1 MNDER
6 ATRFLDDALGR
17 RYSRRDLIRR
27 AATLGLA
34 LPAVGAV
41 LAACGGNATA
51 TPGTTGGGAP
61 APTTAAAT
69 AAASPAGGAASPAA
83 GASPAASP
91 GAGPIFIP
99 TGAALNPLG
108 VKDNAPLDVVI
119 FKGGYGDQY
128 AIHAEDIYKMAH
140 PGAQIKHAGIQ
151 RLQEQ
156 LQPRFVGGNPPDVI
170 DNSGAGN
177 LDTASLASAGQLA
190 DLADLM
196 DAPAF
201 DTPGKK
207 FKDTLIP
214 GSQQT
219 GTFSGKQFAL
229 EYAYTV
235 YGIWY
240 SSTLFQQQ
248 GWQYPQ
254 TWDDMLKLCATIK
267 QAGKM
272 APWTYQGKYPQ
283 YMQQVLDQ
291 LVYKNGGLDAIKTI
305 DNLEP
310 NAWKQPAV
318 KAGVEALYQLA
329 DKDYIMQGTAGLTH
343 TEAQAA
349 WLQHKAVFIPCG
361 TWLEN
366 EEKGLVPADFNMVV
380 QPTPSLAGDKIPFT
394 GINAYAGENFIVPS
408 KGKNVAGGKEFLRI
422 LFSKEGAR
430 FFSQNTKALT
440 AVLGSADGLD
450 LGTAFASAQE
460 AVKKAGDNTFV
471 ALYGTWYAKMMNDIK
486 DQMGA
491 MLTKQI
497 TPDQYMDKAQQIA
510 DATAKDSSIKKYHR

>member
-1 MNDER
+1 MDDER
-6 ATRFLDDALGR
+6 ATRPLDAALGR
-17 RYSRRDLIRR
+17 RYSRRELLRR
-27 AATLGLA
+27 AAAAGLA

-41 LAACGGNATA
+41 LAACGNGATA
-51 TPGTTGGGAP
+51 TPATSGGGLANP
-61 APTTAAAT
+61 TQAAATTAAT
-69 AAASPAGGAASPAA
+69 TGAASPAA
-83 GASPAASP
+83 SPAA
-91 GAGPIFIP
+91 GPITIP

-119 FKGGYGDQY
+119 FKGGYGDDY
-128 AIHAEDIYKMAH
+128 AIHAEEIYKQAH
-140 PGAQIKHAGIQ
+140 PGAQIKHSGIQ

-177 LDTASLASAGQLA
+177 LDTAALAADGQLS

-196 DAPAF
+196 DALSF

-207 FKDTLIP
+207 FKDTLIA
-214 GSQQT
+214 GSQET
-219 GTFSGKQFAL
+219 GVFGGKQYAL

-240 SSTLFQQQ
+240 SSTLLQQK

-254 TWDDMLKLCATIK
+254 TWDDMLKLCDTIQK
-267 QAGKM
+267 EGQM

-291 LVYKNGGLDAIKTI
+291 LVYKNGGLDAIKMI

-329 DKDYIMQGTAGLTH
+329 DKGYIMSGTAGLTH

-366 EEKGLVPADFNMVV
+366 EEKGLIPADFNMVV
-380 QPTPSLAGDKIPFT
+380 QPTPSLAGDKIPFS

-440 AVLGSADGLD
+440 VVLGSADGLN
-450 LGTAFASAQE
+450 LGTAFASAQD

-471 ALYGTWYAKMMNDIK
+471 ALYGTWYAKMENDIK

-497 TPDQYMDKAQQIA
+497 TPAQYMDKAQQIA